1 MSKYFWLSQ
10 TKLIPS
16 LKIKIP
22 KSQDN
27 FDKNFDEIKN
37 LISQSESYIRL
48 AFDKNEIATLEKAEE
63 ELFKAKQLSEI
74 YSVNLKSGKNRNGVE
89 QYKKIGIM
97 LNNVAE
103 KKSYLFKKKDELKTT
118 INESIK
124 VKPKPSS
131 CNRFIK
137 WMFGSP
143 S

>member
-1 MSKYFWLSQ
+1 M
-10 TKLIPS
+10 
-16 LKIKIP
+16 P

-63 ELFKAKQLSEI
+63 ELCKAKQLSEI
-74 YSVNLKSGKNRNGVE
+74 YTVNLKSSKNRNGVE

-103 KKSYLFKKKDELKTT
+103 KKSYLFKKKDEIKTLT
-118 INESIK
+118 NGSNKI
-124 VKPKPSS
+124 KPKRSS
-131 CNRFIK
+131 CNRIIN

>member
-1 MSKYFWLSQ
+1 
-10 TKLIPS
+10 
-16 LKIKIP
+16 
-22 KSQDN
+22 
-27 FDKNFDEIKN
+27 
-37 LISQSESYIRL
+37 
-48 AFDKNEIATLEKAEE
+48 
-63 ELFKAKQLSEI
+63 
-74 YSVNLKSGKNRNGVE
+74 
-89 QYKKIGIM
+89 M

>member
-1 MSKYFWLSQ
+1 M
-10 TKLIPS
+10 
-16 LKIKIP
+16 P

-27 FDKNFDEIKN
+27 FDKNFDEINN

-63 ELFKAKQLSEI
+63 ELNKAKHLSEI
-74 YSVNLKSGKNRNGVE
+74 YCVNLKNGKNRNGIE

-103 KKSYLFKKKDELKTT
+103 KKSYLFKKKDEITT
-118 INESIK
+118 PTNVSNKI
-124 VKPKPSS
+124 KPKRSS
-131 CNRFIK
+131 CNRITN